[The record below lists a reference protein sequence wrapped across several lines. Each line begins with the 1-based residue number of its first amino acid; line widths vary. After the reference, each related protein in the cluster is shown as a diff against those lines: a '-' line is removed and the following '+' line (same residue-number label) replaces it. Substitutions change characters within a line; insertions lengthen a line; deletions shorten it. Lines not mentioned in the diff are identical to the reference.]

1 MAADSPEELGSA
13 AARMPTEG
21 SGMAS
26 MAIDAPGSAARGSRD
41 DAWAGYVPL
50 AQASASSL
58 GHVQESMDKA
68 KVLHE
73 ALENAEKHVS
83 TVAKALM
90 ALTTHKDSVVYVSV
104 VVSVQTL
111 QCH

>member
-13 AARMPTEG
+13 TARMPMEG

-58 GHVQESMDKA
+58 LHVKKSVD
-68 KVLHE
+68 
-73 ALENAEKHVS
+73 N
-83 TVAKALM
+83 AKALLE
-90 ALTTHKDSVVYVSV
+90 ALDMPKTM
-104 VVSVQTL
+104 
-111 QCH
+111 